1 MKTRLLLVLSLI
13 VLMMLAACGNG
24 EAQSGDDFPNDSID
38 LIVAYAAGGG
48 TDTGAR
54 ILQPYLE
61 EELGATVNI
70 INKPGGAGWV
80 GWAELAKANP
90 DGYTLGYVN
99 SPNIITG
106 YLDPKYNR
114 QETLENFD
122 FLANHVLDPGVI
134 AIKSNEDRFTN
145 FEEMI
150 KYAQKNELTA
160 TTSGVGSNDHMAI
173 LLMNKH
179 YDTNITPIH
188 TKGASEGSAQV
199 LGGHVDL
206 FVAKVGEATNYH
218 VNGEMK
224 AIAITT
230 EERSPFLDE
239 VPTTAELGYPEVT
252 HRSAR
257 GIAAPAG
264 LPEDIKEK
272 LSTALQKA
280 IENEEQIEQMGKQ
293 GLEVKHYG
301 PEEFTELLK
310 EDEAQVKS
318 LSALLGY

>member
-1 MKTRLLLVLSLI
+1 LKKNLLLGITLI
-13 VLMMLAACGNG
+13 ASMAMAACGNG
-24 EAQSGDDFPNDSID
+24 EAQSADEFPDDSID

-61 EELGATVNI
+61 DELGVTVNI
-70 INKPGGAGWV
+70 INQPGGAGWV
-80 GWAELAKANP
+80 GWAELAKADP
-90 DGYTLGYVN
+90 DGYTIGYVN

-134 AIKSNEDRFTN
+134 AIKADEDRFIN

-150 KYAQKNELTA
+150 EYAQENELTA

-179 YDTNITPIH
+179 YDTKITPIH

-206 FVAKVGEATNYH
+206 FVAKVGEAVNYH
-218 VNGEMK
+218 QNGDMK
-224 AIAITT
+224 AIAVTT
-230 EERSPFLDE
+230 EEPSPFLED

-252 HRSAR
+252 HRTVR

-264 LPEDIKEK
+264 LPDVIKEK
-272 LSTALQKA
+272 LSTALQKT

-293 GLEVKHYG
+293 GIEVQHYG

-318 LSALLGY
+318 LSDLLGY